1 MLRSPV
7 MRLKRTRTCGELRA
21 ADAGARVV
29 LGGWAAS
36 RRDHGGIRFI
46 DLRDRYGVTQ
56 VVVDESSPPAAHAA
70 AAELR
75 DEYCL
80 AVTGA
85 VRLRPADMANP
96 QQATGQIEVA
106 ADDIEIVSA
115 CDPLP
120 FAIGDT
126 TDAREELRQTY
137 RYLDLRS
144 GVMQRNLALRS
155 AATAEVRAALA
166 DQGFLEI
173 ETPTMVRSTP
183 EGARDFIVPSR
194 TAPGRF
200 YALPQSPQIFKQ
212 LLMVSGLDRY
222 FQIARCYRDE
232 DTRGDRQPEFTQID
246 VEASFVEPDDVFAAV
261 EAMLARVFARCLD
274 QTLATPFPRI
284 THEQAIDRYGSENPD
299 LRFDLTLTDFGPV
312 AARSDFKV
320 FRSVLESGG
329 VVKALAAPG
338 AGLSRARIDALE
350 RLAAAQGAKGLA
362 WTRVTADGLDGGIAR
377 FLSSVAP
384 QAVEALGAAPGDVAL
399 FVADRR
405 PTACSALGAVR
416 AALGAERQLEGHRFC
431 WITDFPLFEW
441 NEGEQRWDPSHHPF
455 SMPRQADV
463 DRLETDPAAV
473 RGQVYDLVLDGVEL
487 GSGSI
492 RIHDRALQERVFALI
507 GIGADEA
514 RRRFGFML
522 DAFRYGPPPHG
533 GVAFGLDRLVML
545 MAGQPTIREV
555 IAFPKNTAMASLMDG
570 SPTPVDAEQLAD
582 VGLQITAAEDGDG
595 V

>member
-1 MLRSPV
+1 

-70 AAELR
+70 AAEMR

-80 AVTGA
+80 AVAGA

-261 EAMLARVFARCLD
+261 ENMLARVFSRCLD

-338 AGLSRARIDALE
+338 DGLSRARIDALE

-384 QAVEALGAAPGDVAL
+384 QAVEALGAGPGDVAL

-405 PTACSALGAVR
+405 PTACAALGAVR

-507 GIGADEA
+507 GIGPDEA

>member
-1 MLRSPV
+1 

-21 ADAGARVV
+21 DDAGARVV

-70 AAELR
+70 AADLR
-75 DEYCL
+75 DEYCI
-80 AVTGA
+80 AVAGA

-96 QQATGQIEVA
+96 QQATGRIEVA

-261 EAMLARVFARCLD
+261 ENMLARVFSRCLD

-338 AGLSRARIDALE
+338 DGLSRARIDALE

-405 PTACSALGAVR
+405 PTACAALGAVR
-416 AALGAERQLEGHRFC
+416 AALGAERQLAGHRFC

-507 GIGADEA
+507 GIGPDEA

>member
-1 MLRSPV
+1 MG
-7 MRLKRTRTCGELRA
+7 LKRTKTCGELRA

-29 LGGWAAS
+29 LGGWVDS
-36 RRDHGGIRFI
+36 WRDHGGIRFLN
-46 DLRDRYGVTQ
+46 LRDRYGVTQ
-56 VVVDESSPPAAHAA
+56 VVVDESSPQEAHDTAAG
-70 AAELR
+70 LR
-75 DEYCL
+75 DEYCI
-80 AVTGA
+80 AVAGT
-85 VRLRPADMANP
+85 VRLRPAEMANAG
-96 QQATGQIEVA
+96 QATGEIELAATQIEVL
-106 ADDIEIVSA
+106 ST

-126 TDAREELRQTY
+126 VDAREELRQTY

-144 GVMQRNLALRS
+144 GVMQRNLVLRS
-155 AATAEVRAALA
+155 AATAEVRAALT

-183 EGARDFIVPSR
+183 EGARDFVVPSR
-194 TAPGRF
+194 VSPGRF

-246 VEASFVEPDDVFAAV
+246 IEASFVEPDDVFDAV
-261 EAMLARVFARCLD
+261 ESMLARVFACCLD
-274 QTLATPFPRI
+274 QTLDTPFPRI
-284 THEQAIDRYGSENPD
+284 THQEAMDRYGSENPD
-299 LRFDLTLTDFGPV
+299 LRFELPLIDFGGV
-312 AARSDFKV
+312 AGKTDFKV
-320 FRSVLESGG
+320 FRSVLDGGG
-329 VVKALAAPG
+329 VVKALTVSG
-338 AGLSRARIDALE
+338 DGLSRARIDALE
-350 RLAAAQGAKGLA
+350 QHAKAQGAKGLA

-384 QAVEALGAAPGDVAL
+384 QAIEALDASPGDVAL
-399 FVADRR
+399 FVADGRQ
-405 PTACSALGAVR
+405 TACQSLGAVR
-416 AALGAERQLEGHRFC
+416 TALGAELQPDGHRFC

-441 NEGEQRWDPSHHPF
+441 NEDEQRWDPSHHPF
-455 SMPRQADV
+455 SMPQEQDLE
-463 DRLETDPAAV
+463 RLETDPGSV
-473 RGQVYDLVLDGVEL
+473 HGKVYDLVLDGVEL

-507 GIGADEA
+507 GIDRGEA

-570 SPTPVDAEQLAD
+570 SPSPVDAEQLAQ
-582 VGLQITAAEDGDG
+582 VGLQITATEDDDG
-595 V
+595 

>member
-1 MLRSPV
+1 

-21 ADAGARVV
+21 DDAGARVV

-70 AAELR
+70 AADLR

-80 AVTGA
+80 AVAGA

-96 QQATGQIEVA
+96 QQATGRIEVA

-261 EAMLARVFARCLD
+261 EAMLARVFSRCLD

-405 PTACSALGAVR
+405 PTACAALGAVR
-416 AALGAERQLEGHRFC
+416 SALGAERQLAGHRFC

-507 GIGADEA
+507 GIGPDEA

>member
-1 MLRSPV
+1 

-405 PTACSALGAVR
+405 PTACAALGAVR
-416 AALGAERQLEGHRFC
+416 AALGAERQLAGHRFC

-507 GIGADEA
+507 GIGPDEA

>member
-1 MLRSPV
+1 

-29 LGGWAAS
+29 LGGWTAS

-56 VVVDESSPPAAHAA
+56 VVVDESSPQAAHAA

-75 DEYCL
+75 DEYCI
-80 AVTGA
+80 AAAGT

-96 QQATGQIEVA
+96 QQATGQVELA
-106 ADDIEIVSA
+106 ADDIEVLSA

-126 TDAREELRQTY
+126 VDAREELRQTY

-155 AATAEVRAALA
+155 AVTAEVRAALTG
-166 DQGFLEI
+166 QGFLEI

-194 TAPGRF
+194 TSPGSF

-246 VEASFVEPDDVFAAV
+246 VEASFVQPDDVFAAV
-261 EAMLARVFARCLD
+261 EAMLARVFGRCLD
-274 QTLATPFPRI
+274 HTLATPFPRI
-284 THEQAIDRYGSENPD
+284 THEQAMERYGSENPD
-299 LRFDLTLTDFGPV
+299 LRFELPLVDFGPV

-320 FRSVLESGG
+320 FRSVLADGG
-329 VVKALAAPG
+329 VVKALAVSG

-362 WTRVTADGLDGGIAR
+362 WTRVTDGGLDGGIAR

-399 FVADRR
+399 FVADGRQ
-405 PTACSALGAVR
+405 TACAALGAVR
-416 AALGAERQLEGHRFC
+416 TALGAERRLDGHRFC

-441 NEGEQRWDPSHHPF
+441 NDGERRWDPSHHPF
-455 SMPRQADV
+455 SMPRIADL
-463 DRLETDPAAV
+463 DRLETDPASV

-492 RIHDRALQERVFALI
+492 RIHDRALQERVFSLI
-507 GIGADEA
+507 GIGPDEA

-570 SPTPVDAEQLAD
+570 SPTPVDADQLAQ
-582 VGLQITAAEDGDG
+582 VGLRITAAEDQDG
-595 V
+595 L

>member
-1 MLRSPV
+1 MG
-7 MRLKRTRTCGELRA
+7 LKRTKTCGELRA
-21 ADAGARVV
+21 ADADERVV
-29 LGGWAAS
+29 LGGWVAS
-36 RRDHGGIRFI
+36 RRDHGGIRFLN
-46 DLRDRYGVTQ
+46 LRDRYGVTQ
-56 VVVDESSPPAAHAA
+56 VVVDEFSPQEAHDTAAD
-70 AAELR
+70 LR
-75 DEYCL
+75 DEYCV
-80 AVTGA
+80 AVAGT
-85 VRLRPADMANP
+85 VRLRPAEMANTG
-96 QQATGQIEVA
+96 QATGQIELA
-106 ADDIEIVSA
+106 AAEIEVLST

-126 TDAREELRQTY
+126 VDAREELRQTY

-144 GVMQRNLALRS
+144 GVMQRNLVLRS

-183 EGARDFIVPSR
+183 EGARDFVVPSR
-194 TAPGRF
+194 VSPGRF

-246 VEASFVEPDDVFAAV
+246 IEASFVEPDDVFEAV
-261 EAMLARVFARCLD
+261 ESMLTRVFARCLD
-274 QTLATPFPRI
+274 QTLDTPFPRI
-284 THEQAIDRYGSENPD
+284 THAEAIDRYGSENPD
-299 LRFDLTLTDFGPV
+299 LRFELPLVDFGGV
-312 AARSDFKV
+312 AGQTDFKV
-320 FRSVLESGG
+320 FRSVLDGGG
-329 VVKALAAPG
+329 VVKALAVSG
-338 AGLSRARIDALE
+338 DGLSRARIDALE
-350 RLAAAQGAKGLA
+350 QHAKAQGATGLA

-377 FLSSVAP
+377 FLGSVAP
-384 QAVEALGAAPGDVAL
+384 QAIEALDASPGDVAL
-399 FVADRR
+399 FVADERQ
-405 PTACSALGAVR
+405 TACQSLGAVR
-416 AALGAERQLEGHRFC
+416 TALGAELQPDGHRFC

-441 NEGEQRWDPSHHPF
+441 NEDEQRWDPSHHPF
-455 SMPRQADV
+455 SMPQEQDLE
-463 DRLETDPAAV
+463 RLDTDPGSV
-473 RGQVYDLVLDGVEL
+473 HGKVYDLVLDGVEL

-492 RIHDRALQERVFALI
+492 RIHDRALQERIFALI
-507 GIGADEA
+507 GIDRDEA

-570 SPTPVDAEQLAD
+570 SPSPVDAEQLAQ
-582 VGLQITAAEDGDG
+582 VGLQITTTEDGDG
-595 V
+595 QV

>member
-1 MLRSPV
+1 

-246 VEASFVEPDDVFAAV
+246 IEASFVEPDDVFAAV

-507 GIGADEA
+507 GIGPDEA

>member
-1 MLRSPV
+1 MS
-7 MRLKRTRTCGELRA
+7 LKRTRTCGELRA
-21 ADAGARVV
+21 DDAGARAV
-29 LGGWAAS
+29 LGGWVAS

-56 VVVDESSPPAAHAA
+56 VVVDESSPQAARAA
-70 AAELR
+70 AAGLR
-75 DEYCL
+75 DEYCI
-80 AVTGA
+80 AAAGT
-85 VRLRPADMANP
+85 VRLRPADMANAD
-96 QQATGQIEVA
+96 QITGEVELAADEIEVL
-106 ADDIEIVSA
+106 ST

-120 FAIGDT
+120 FAVGDAV
-126 TDAREELRQTY
+126 DAREELRQTY

-155 AATAEVRAALA
+155 AATAEVRAALT

-194 TAPGRF
+194 LAPGRF

-246 VEASFVEPDDVFAAV
+246 VEASFVEPDDVFTVV
-261 EAMLARVFARCLD
+261 ETMLARVFARCLD
-274 QTLATPFPRI
+274 RPLDTPFPRL
-284 THEQAIDRYGSENPD
+284 THEEAIDRYGSENPD
-299 LRFDLTLTDFGPV
+299 LRFALPLTDFGPI
-312 AARSDFKV
+312 AERSDFKV
-320 FRSVLESGG
+320 FRSALADGG
-329 VVKALAAPG
+329 VVKALTVSG
-338 AGLSRARIDALE
+338 DGLSRARIDELE
-350 RLAAAQGAKGLA
+350 RRARAQGAKGLA
-362 WTRVTADGLDGGIAR
+362 WTRITAAGPEGGIAR

-399 FVADRR
+399 FVADGRR
-405 PTACSALGAVR
+405 TACAALGAVR
-416 AALGAERQLEGHRFC
+416 TALGAERQLDGHRFC
-431 WITDFPLFEW
+431 WVTDFPLFEW
-441 NEGEQRWDPSHHPF
+441 NEDEQRWDPSHHPF
-455 SMPRQADV
+455 SMPRQADLGL
-463 DRLETDPAAV
+463 LETDPAAV

-492 RIHDRALQERVFALI
+492 RIHDRALQERVFSMI
-507 GIGADEA
+507 GIGQEEA

-555 IAFPKNTAMASLMDG
+555 IAFPKNTTMASLMDG
-570 SPTPVDAEQLAD
+570 SPSPVDAEQLAQL
-582 VGLQITAAEDGDG
+582 GLRITVTEGDDGG
-595 V
+595 L

>member
-1 MLRSPV
+1 

-261 EAMLARVFARCLD
+261 ENMLARVFARCLD

-405 PTACSALGAVR
+405 PTACAALGAVR
-416 AALGAERQLEGHRFC
+416 SALGAERQLEGHRFC

>member
-1 MLRSPV
+1 

-261 EAMLARVFARCLD
+261 ENMLARVFSRCLD

-362 WTRVTADGLDGGIAR
+362 WTRVTADGLDGGVAR

-405 PTACSALGAVR
+405 PTACAALGAVR

-507 GIGADEA
+507 GIGPDEA

>member
-1 MLRSPV
+1 

-56 VVVDESSPPAAHAA
+56 VVVDESSPPAAHAV

-80 AVTGA
+80 AVAGA

-261 EAMLARVFARCLD
+261 ENMLARVFSRCLD

-338 AGLSRARIDALE
+338 DGLSRARIDALE

-384 QAVEALGAAPGDVAL
+384 QAVEALGAGPGDVAL

-405 PTACSALGAVR
+405 PTACAALGAVR

-507 GIGADEA
+507 GIGPDEA

>member
-1 MLRSPV
+1 

-80 AVTGA
+80 AVAGA

-261 EAMLARVFARCLD
+261 ENMLARVFSRCLD

-338 AGLSRARIDALE
+338 DGLSRARIDALE

-384 QAVEALGAAPGDVAL
+384 QAVEALGAGPGDVAL

-405 PTACSALGAVR
+405 PTACAALGAVR

>member
-1 MLRSPV
+1 

-80 AVTGA
+80 AVAGA

-261 EAMLARVFARCLD
+261 EAMLARVFSRCLD

-338 AGLSRARIDALE
+338 DGLSRARIDALE

-405 PTACSALGAVR
+405 PTACAALGAVR

-507 GIGADEA
+507 GIGPDEA

>member
-1 MLRSPV
+1 

-21 ADAGARVV
+21 TDAGARVV

-56 VVVDESSPPAAHAA
+56 VVVDESSPQAAHAV

-75 DEYCL
+75 DEYCI
-80 AVTGA
+80 AVAGA

-96 QQATGQIEVA
+96 QQATGRIEVA
-106 ADDIEIVSA
+106 ADDIEVLSA
-115 CDPLP
+115 CDTLP
-120 FAIGDT
+120 FAIGGAT
-126 TDAREELRQTY
+126 GAREELRQTY

-166 DQGFLEI
+166 EQGFLEI

-212 LLMVSGLDRY
+212 LLMVGGLDRY
-222 FQIARCYRDE
+222 YQIARCYRDE

-246 VEASFVEPDDVFAAV
+246 IEASFAEPGDVFAAV

-274 QTLATPFPRI
+274 QTLPTPFPRI

-299 LRFDLTLTDFGPV
+299 LRFDVTLTDFGPV

-320 FRSVLESGG
+320 FRSALEAGG
-329 VVKALAAPG
+329 VVKALAVPG
-338 AGLSRARIDALE
+338 AGLSRARIVALE
-350 RLAAAQGAKGLA
+350 RIATAQGAKGLA
-362 WTRVTADGLDGGIAR
+362 WTRVTADGLNGGIAR

-399 FVADRR
+399 FAADRR
-405 PTACSALGAVR
+405 PTACAALGAVR
-416 AALGAERQLEGHRFC
+416 AALGAERQLDGHRFC

-441 NEGEQRWDPSHHPF
+441 NDGEQRWDPSHHPF
-455 SMPRQADV
+455 SMPCEADA

-507 GIGADEA
+507 GIGPDEA

-570 SPTPVDAEQLAD
+570 SPTPVDAEQLAQ
-582 VGLQITAAEDGDG
+582 VGLQLTAAEEDEHG